1 VSTCLLFTEESG
13 QVDFGL
19 LKHAEDNV
27 SRVVVEIA
35 EDLQE

>member
-1 VSTCLLFTEESG
+1 VSTCLLLTEESG

-19 LKHAEDNV
+19 LKHVEDNG